1 MYDIITSD
9 MNREQLIEEIQVI
22 AREIFANPELAITDT
37 MSAADVD
44 TWTSLSFMQF
54 LTAIEDKYGFKFK
67 MMELLQLRNMGAVI
81 DATLK
86 HIA

>member
-1 MYDIITSD
+1 
-9 MNREQLIEEIQVI
+9 MNREQLVEEIQAI
-22 AREIFANPELAITDT
+22 AREIFAKPDLVITDVT
-37 MSAADVD
+37 SAPDVD

-86 HIA
+86 HVSAV

>member
-1 MYDIITSD
+1 
-9 MNREQLIEEIQVI
+9 MNREQLVEEIQVI
-22 AREIFANPELAITDT
+22 AREIFAKPELVINDVMGA
-37 MSAADVD
+37 SDVD

-67 MMELLQLRNMGAVI
+67 MMELLQFRNMGAVI

>member
-1 MYDIITSD
+1 
-9 MNREQLIEEIQVI
+9 MNREQLVEEIQFI
-22 AREIFANPELAITDT
+22 ARDVFAKPELVITDT

-67 MMELLQLRNMGAVI
+67 MMELLQLRSMGAVV
-81 DATLK
+81 DVTMK
-86 HIA
+86 HIV

>member
-1 MYDIITSD
+1 ME
-9 MNREQLIEEIQVI
+9 REDLKNEIQEI
-22 AREIFANPELAITDT
+22 AREIFAKPELEINDA
-37 MSAADVD
+37 MGAVDVD

-86 HIA
+86 HVSAS

>member
-1 MYDIITSD
+1 
-9 MNREQLIEEIQVI
+9 MNREDLTKEIEAI
-22 AREIFANPELAITDT
+22 AREVFQKPELVFSDA

-86 HIA
+86 HLSAS

>member
-1 MYDIITSD
+1 
-9 MNREQLIEEIQVI
+9 MNREQLVKEIQDI
-22 AREIFANPELAITDT
+22 AREIFGNPELVITDA
-37 MSAADVD
+37 MSTADVD

>member
-1 MYDIITSD
+1 
-9 MNREQLIEEIQVI
+9 MNREQLVEEIQAI
-22 AREIFANPELAITDT
+22 ARDIYAKPELEITDA
-37 MSAADVD
+37 MGAADVD

-67 MMELLQLRNMGAVI
+67 MMELLSLRNMGAVI

>member
-1 MYDIITSD
+1 MK
-9 MNREQLIEEIQVI
+9 REQLVEEIQVI
-22 AREIFANPELAITDT
+22 ARDIFAKPELAITDA
-37 MSAADVD
+37 MSATDVD

-81 DATLK
+81 DATLT
-86 HIA
+86 HVSDV

>member
-1 MYDIITSD
+1 
-9 MNREQLIEEIQVI
+9 MNREELKNEIQEI
-22 AREIFANPELAITDT
+22 ARDIFAKPELEINDA
-37 MSAADVD
+37 MRAADVD

>member
-1 MYDIITSD
+1 ME
-9 MNREQLIEEIQVI
+9 REELKNEIQVI
-22 AREIFANPELAITDT
+22 ARDIFANPKLVISDA
-37 MSAADVD
+37 MGASDVD

-81 DATLK
+81 DATLR
-86 HIA
+86 HVSAV

>member
-1 MYDIITSD
+1 
-9 MNREQLIEEIQVI
+9 MNREELKNEIQGI
-22 AREIFANPELAITDT
+22 AREIFAKPELEINDA
-37 MSAADVD
+37 MGVANVD

>member
-1 MYDIITSD
+1 MERS
-9 MNREQLIEEIQVI
+9 ELVKEIEAI
-22 AREIFANPELAITDT
+22 AREIFGKPELVVNDA

-54 LTAIEDKYGFKFK
+54 LTAIEDKYSFKFK

-86 HIA
+86 HVSAV

>member
-1 MYDIITSD
+1 MERS
-9 MNREQLIEEIQVI
+9 ELVKEIEAI
-22 AREIFANPELAITDT
+22 AREVFQKPELVVNDV

-67 MMELLQLRNMGAVI
+67 MMELLQLRNMGAIV
-81 DATLK
+81 DASLR
-86 HIA
+86 HINNV

>member
-1 MYDIITSD
+1 MEKS
-9 MNREQLIEEIQVI
+9 ELVKEIEAI
-22 AREIFANPELAITDT
+22 ARDIFGKPELVITDVL
-37 MSAADVD
+37 SAADVD

-81 DATLK
+81 DATFK
-86 HIA
+86 HLSNV

>member
-1 MYDIITSD
+1 
-9 MNREQLIEEIQVI
+9 MNREELKNEIQDI
-22 AREIFANPELAITDT
+22 AQEIFAKPELVITDT
-37 MSAADVD
+37 MGAADVD
-44 TWTSLSFMQF
+44 TWTSLAFMQF

-86 HIA
+86 HVAHE

>member
-1 MYDIITSD
+1 
-9 MNREQLIEEIQVI
+9 MNREQLVEEIQAI
-22 AREIFANPELAITDT
+22 AREIFVKPELVITDAT
-37 MSAADVD
+37 SAIDVD

-54 LTAIEDKYGFKFK
+54 LTAIEEKYGFRFN

>member
-1 MYDIITSD
+1 
-9 MNREQLIEEIQVI
+9 MNREELKNEIQVI
-22 AREIFANPELAITDT
+22 AREIFAKPELVIIDA
-37 MSAADVD
+37 MGAADVD

-81 DATLK
+81 EATLK
-86 HIA
+86 HVGVV

>member
-1 MYDIITSD
+1 
-9 MNREQLIEEIQVI
+9 MNREQLFEEIEAI
-22 AREIFANPELAITDT
+22 AREIFVKPELEINDAMT
-37 MSAADVD
+37 AADVD
-44 TWTSLSFMQF
+44 SWTSLSFMQF
-54 LTAIEDKYGFKFK
+54 LTAIEDKYGFRFK

>member
-1 MYDIITSD
+1 MER
-9 MNREQLIEEIQVI
+9 NKLKEEIQVI
-22 AREIFANPELAITDT
+22 AREIFAKPDLVITDVT
-37 MSAADVD
+37 SAPDVD

-54 LTAIEDKYGFKFK
+54 LTAVEDKYGFKFK
-67 MMELLQLRNMGAVI
+67 MMELLQLRNMGAVV

>member
-1 MYDIITSD
+1 MDRD
-9 MNREQLIEEIQVI
+9 DLKNEIQVI
-22 AREIFANPELAITDT
+22 ARDIFGKPELAITDA

-81 DATLK
+81 DATMK
-86 HIA
+86 HVSNE

>member
-1 MYDIITSD
+1 ME
-9 MNREQLIEEIQVI
+9 REDLKNEIQEI
-22 AREIFANPELAITDT
+22 AREIFAKPELLINDA
-37 MSAADVD
+37 MGAADVD

-81 DATLK
+81 DATMK
-86 HIA
+86 HVGAV